1 MTGSATDPST
11 AVNTAGYTYNWT
23 VTGPSTTLSGTGTPY
38 SFTPEYGGTYTVSL
52 TATDQLNKLTSKAFT
67 STFSV
72 TNVTPTASFTGLPS
86 SSPSGTAITLTASAT
101 DPSTA
106 VNNKGY
112 VFNWSVSGPN
122 TNLTGTG
129 ATYTFI
135 PEYGG
140 SYTVTLTATDQ
151 LNELTS
157 AKASSTT
164 VISNVAPSPSFTG
177 LPTSSPCGTA
187 IVLTGTATDP
197 STADTAAGFTF
208 SWTVTGPGTV
218 TFTGSSSTASPK
230 FTFTPIVGGKYSV
243 LMTATDSDKLSGST
257 TQAFTVNDIA
267 PSVLTLSAPSSVSEA
282 ATFSTSATFSDPD
295 PTVTH
300 TALWTWGDGT
310 TSAGAIIAPNGSTP
324 GSVTGSHLYSIPGAF
339 TVTLTV
345 TGSDSLT
352 GKATAQI
359 TTNRSIIL
367 LDPTSSGA
375 LSLSGNSSINIPG
388 SVFVNSKSSTAVVAS
403 GNATVKASG
412 VFIVGGDQVSG
423 NASLGTVTKGSTA
436 IVDPLASLPAPTA
449 GTTQTPVNLSGN
461 STETINP
468 GDYCQISV
476 SGNAV
481 LTMNAG
487 VYIITGGGLT
497 ISGNASISGTG
508 VMIYNAS
515 ASFPATSGTYTGIT
529 LSGNGSTKLT
539 APTSGTYSGILIC
552 QPSGN
557 TKAMTISGNGEA
569 GMSGVI
575 YAPSASLTLS
585 GNAQES
591 LPLDVDDLIMSG
603 NAVSDI
609 MIRSVGSGIGPLVSL
624 PPAAIVAPVTAGDVS
639 SPAGPTLSKVAT
651 PALRPTQSSK
661 TSDDRVSTASRVVTT
676 TQTSGRSSSK
686 THRTQTQPGP
696 AGPAKA
702 ASKLRATKSAVL
714 RLLSRQNDAI
724 PAQTAGESGIFE
736 GARIARACR
745 SCS

>member
-1 MTGSATDPST
+1 MTGSATDPSTAVNAAGYSYNWTVTGPNTTLAGTGTPYSFTPEYGGTYTVSLAATDQLNKLTSTNVTSTVTVTNVAPTASFSGLPTSSPAGTVITLTGSATDPST

-436 IVDPLASLPAPTA
+436 IVDPLASLPVPTA

-487 VYIITGGGLT
+487 VYIITGGGLHDLWKCVDL
-497 ISGNASISGTG
+497 GYGRHDLQCKRELPCDQWHLHRD
-508 VMIYNAS
+508 Y
-515 ASFPATSGTYTGIT
+515 SFRQRQHQTYRTDVWYILGDLD
-529 LSGNGSTKLT
+529 LSTFRQHQG
-539 APTSGTYSGILIC
+539 
-552 QPSGN
+552 
-557 TKAMTISGNGEA
+557 
-569 GMSGVI
+569 
-575 YAPSASLTLS
+575 
-585 GNAQES
+585 
-591 LPLDVDDLIMSG
+591 DD
-603 NAVSDI
+603 D
-609 MIRSVGSGIGPLVSL
+609 
-624 PPAAIVAPVTAGDVS
+624 
-639 SPAGPTLSKVAT
+639 
-651 PALRPTQSSK
+651 
-661 TSDDRVSTASRVVTT
+661 
-676 TQTSGRSSSK
+676 
-686 THRTQTQPGP
+686 
-696 AGPAKA
+696 
-702 ASKLRATKSAVL
+702 
-714 RLLSRQNDAI
+714 
-724 PAQTAGESGIFE
+724 
-736 GARIARACR
+736 
-745 SCS
+745 